1 METII
6 KKTVSIEYLG
16 TKYPVSDD
24 LTVSSILAQIGFPE
38 DTPVQMVPTKEGFI
52 IIPQTEKN

>member
-6 KKTVSIEYLG
+6 KKTVSIEYAG
-16 TKYPVSDD
+16 TKYPVSDEI
-24 LTVSSILAQIGFPE
+24 TISSILAQIGLPE
-38 DTPVQMVPTKEGFI
+38 DTPVRMVPTKEGFI

>member
-1 METII
+1 METIT

-16 TKYPVSDD
+16 QKYPVSDD
-24 LTVSSILAQIGFPE
+24 LTVSSILVQIGLPE
-38 DTPVQMVPTKEGFI
+38 DTHVRMIPTKEGFL